1 MERKINNIEN
11 ANKHVNKSELRTIIT
26 FRTQQLY
33 DLWVNEMQGQIS
45 DGMWENS
52 RHTDWLWK
60 NTYVRLGDETKV
72 EVSSKWIIGKKS
84 FGMSKDLW
92 AIIGDRI
99 IAENGFAN
107 EKEAK
112 KAWREIAVAI
122 YNASVSKEVEE
133 LRKKAEQEKRKNASS
148 QKGALIQEWEEIV
161 GDHKDS
167 MDSPYYPYCS
177 YDFNK
182 HDVHYTDGSVRK
194 QCSYLFLHIQED
206 KDGNLEHEVQ
216 YHNTKWYVPVGK
228 LAEAVEAIKEF
239 DNKMRF

>member
-11 ANKHVNKSELRTIIT
+11 ANKHVNKSDLRTIIT

-72 EVSSKWIIGKKS
+72 EVSNKWSIGKKS
-84 FGMSKDLW
+84 FGMNKELW
-92 AIIGDRI
+92 DIIGDRI

-122 YNASVSKEVEE
+122 YNATESKEVEE
-133 LRKKAEQEKRKNASS
+133 IRKKAQQEKRENANS
-148 QKGALIQEWEEIV
+148 QRGALIQEWEEIV
-161 GDHKDS
+161 GGHKDT

-177 YDFNK
+177 CKLNEY
-182 HDVHYTDGSVRK
+182 DVHYPDGSVQK
-194 QCSYLFLHIQED
+194 HWKYLYLNVQED
-206 KDGNLEHEVQ
+206 KDGNLRHRVD
-216 YHNTKWYVPVGK
+216 YHDTKWYVPVGK
-228 LAEAVEAIKEF
+228 LAEAIEAIREF